1 MDELTSTFVNES
13 RDQLIAMEDGLLRL
27 EQNPDDADNLG
38 AIFRAAHTIKGGSG
52 VVECHFI
59 EAFTHKVENV
69 LDKLRNGEIPVSG
82 ELSTVML
89 ECCDHL
95 GALLDVLAAGSP
107 HPDPEVQARGDALL
121 ATLTEQFLGGS
132 AREDALPVEHSSELE
147 ASGGGVVN
155 TDAWHISVRFGPGV
169 LRKGMDPLSFLN
181 FLASLGEITAINTL
195 ADAMPAAAEMDPESC
210 YLGFE
215 IHFQTRASKAQ
226 IEQVFEFVRDECTLY
241 ILPPHSKINEYIT
254 LINES
259 PEGPMRLGEILVRS
273 GALTQAELEEGL
285 AVQSRSAGVEV
296 EGDSPAQT
304 PIGEIL
310 VEQKVV
316 HKELVE
322 AAASRQSVLSDK
334 KALDA
339 RMIRVQADKLD
350 QLIDL
355 VGEMVIAGAG
365 ANLLAQRS
373 GQSDLME
380 STSVLLRLVEDIRDS
395 ALQLRMV
402 QIGETFNRFNR
413 VVRDNAREMGKA
425 IDLVIT
431 GAETELDKSV
441 VEKLGDPLMHLVRNA
456 IDHGIESAEVR
467 AARGKPENGTLQLNA
482 YHDSGSIVIEVI
494 DDGGGLPR
502 DKIRQK
508 AIDKGL
514 IDAAATLSDH
524 ETINLIFEAG
534 FSTADQVTNI
544 SGRGVGMDVVKRNIQ
559 SLRGSV
565 EVLTAE
571 GEGSTFTIRLPL
583 TLAIIDGFLTGVGKA
598 SYVVPLDS
606 VVECIELANVPE
618 QRNYLNLRGEVL
630 PFVRLRELFGIGGEI
645 PSRQNVVIVQYAG
658 EKAGLVVDALL
669 GEFQTVI
676 KPLGVLFKHLRG
688 IGGSTILGTGEVAL
702 ILDVP
707 ALVERAISIEGERL
721 APGAAA
727 TNART
732 GGAHESVSIH

>member
-107 HPDPEVQARGDALL
+107 QPNPEVQARGDALL

-132 AREDALPVEHSSELE
+132 ARDDALPVEHHSELE

-181 FLASLGEITAINTL
+181 FLASLGEITAISTL

-215 IHFQTRASKAQ
+215 IDFQTRASKAQ

-241 ILPPHSKINEYIT
+241 ILPPHSKIDEYIT

-273 GALTQAELEEGL
+273 GALTQSELEEGL
-285 AVQSRSAGVEV
+285 AVQSRSAGG
-296 EGDSPAQT
+296 EGTGASAPQT

-310 VEQKVV
+310 VDQKVV

-322 AAASRQSVLSDK
+322 AAANRQSVLSDK

-380 STSVLLRLVEDIRDS
+380 ATSVLLRLVEDIRDS

-514 IDAAATLSDH
+514 IDATATLSDH
-524 ETINLIFEAG
+524 EIINLIFEAG

-544 SGRGVGMDVVKRNIQ
+544 SGRGVGMDVVRRNIQ

-658 EKAGLVVDALL
+658 EKAGLVVDTLL

-707 ALVERAISIEGERL
+707 ALVNRAIGIECERL
-721 APGAAA
+721 SHGTAA
-727 TNART
+727 ART
-732 GGAHESVSIH
+732 GGAHENASPH

>member
-13 RDQLIAMEDGLLRL
+13 RDQLTAMEDGLLRL
-27 EQNPDDADNLG
+27 EQHPDDADNLG

-95 GALLDVLAAGSP
+95 GALLGVLAAGLP
-107 HPDPEVQARGDALL
+107 QPDAALQARGDALL
-121 ATLTEQFLGGS
+121 STLTEQFLGGNQG
-132 AREDALPVEHSSELE
+132 LPRQDDELPIEHHSKLE

-155 TDAWHISVRFGPGV
+155 TDAWHLSLRFGTNV
-169 LRKGMDPLSFLN
+169 LKNGMDPLSFLN
-181 FLASLGEITAINTL
+181 YLASLGEIIALTTL
-195 ADAMPAAAEMDPESC
+195 ADTMPPAAEMDPECC

-215 IHFQTRASKAQ
+215 IDFQTRANKSQ
-226 IEQVFEFVRDECTLY
+226 IEQVFEFVRDDCRLY
-241 ILPPHSKINEYIT
+241 ILPPHSKISEYVK
-254 LINES
+254 LINEL
-259 PEGPMRLGEILVRS
+259 PEDPMRLGEILVRS
-273 GALTQAELEEGL
+273 GALTQSELEEGL
-285 AVQSRSAGVEV
+285 DEQCRSAQPES
-296 EGDSPAQT
+296 EGAPVQQT
-304 PIGEIL
+304 PIGDIL
-310 VEQKVV
+310 VERKVV
-316 HKELVE
+316 HPELVE
-322 AAASRQSVLSDK
+322 AAVNRQAAVSDK

-365 ANLLAQRS
+365 ANLLAHRS

-413 VVRDNAREMGKA
+413 VVRDSSREMGKA
-425 IDLVIT
+425 IELVIT

-456 IDHGIESAEVR
+456 IDHGIESAALR
-467 AARGKPENGTLQLNA
+467 AARGKPENGTVQLNA
-482 YHDSGSIVIEVI
+482 YHDSGNIIIEVI

-502 DKIRQK
+502 EKIRQK

-514 IDAAATLSDH
+514 IDGAATLSEH
-524 ETINLIFEAG
+524 EVINLIFEAG
-534 FSTADQVTNI
+534 FSTADRVTNI
-544 SGRGVGMDVVKRNIQ
+544 SGRGVGMDVVRRNIQ

-565 EVLTAE
+565 EVATVD

-606 VVECIELANVPE
+606 VVECIELADVPE
-618 QRNYLNLRGEVL
+618 NRNYLNLRGEVL
-630 PFVRLRELFGIGGEI
+630 PFVRLRELFGIHGAA

-676 KPLGVLFKHLRG
+676 KPLGVLFKNIRG
-688 IGGSTILGTGEVAL
+688 IGGSTILGTGDVAL

-707 ALVERAISIEGERL
+707 ALVSRAGAVEADRL
-721 APGAAA
+721 THALPA
-727 TNART
+727 TV
-732 GGAHESVSIH
+732 G

>member
-13 RDQLIAMEDGLLRL
+13 RDQLTAMEDGLLRL
-27 EQNPDDADNLG
+27 EQHPDDADNLG

-95 GALLDVLAAGSP
+95 GALLGVLAAGLP
-107 HPDPEVQARGDALL
+107 QPDAALQARGDALL
-121 ATLTEQFLGGS
+121 STLTEQFLGGNQG
-132 AREDALPVEHSSELE
+132 LPRQDDELPIEHHSKLE

-155 TDAWHISVRFGPGV
+155 TDAWHLSLRFGTNV
-169 LRKGMDPLSFLN
+169 LKNGMDPLSFLN
-181 FLASLGEITAINTL
+181 YLASLGEIIALTTL
-195 ADAMPAAAEMDPESC
+195 ADTMPPAAEMDPECC

-215 IHFQTRASKAQ
+215 IDFQTRANKSQ
-226 IEQVFEFVRDECTLY
+226 IEQVFEFVRDDCRLY
-241 ILPPHSKINEYIT
+241 ILPPHSKISEYVK
-254 LINES
+254 LINEL
-259 PEGPMRLGEILVRS
+259 PEDPMRLGEILVRS
-273 GALTQAELEEGL
+273 GALTQSELEEGL
-285 AVQSRSAGVEV
+285 DEQCRSAQPES
-296 EGDSPAQT
+296 EGAPVQQT
-304 PIGEIL
+304 PIGDIL
-310 VEQKVV
+310 VERKVV
-316 HKELVE
+316 HPELVE
-322 AAASRQSVLSDK
+322 AAVNRQAAVSDK

-365 ANLLAQRS
+365 ANLLAHRS

-413 VVRDNAREMGKA
+413 VVRDSSREMGKA
-425 IDLVIT
+425 IELVIT

-456 IDHGIESAEVR
+456 IDHGIESAALR
-467 AARGKPENGTLQLNA
+467 AARGKPENGTVQLNA
-482 YHDSGSIVIEVI
+482 YHDSGNIIIEVI

-502 DKIRQK
+502 EKIRQK

-514 IDAAATLSDH
+514 IDGAATLSEH
-524 ETINLIFEAG
+524 EVINLIFEAG
-534 FSTADQVTNI
+534 FSTADRVTNI
-544 SGRGVGMDVVKRNIQ
+544 SGRGVGMDVVRRNIQ

-565 EVLTAE
+565 EVATVD

-606 VVECIELANVPE
+606 VVECIELADVPE
-618 QRNYLNLRGEVL
+618 NRNYLNLRGEVL
-630 PFVRLRELFGIGGEI
+630 PFVRLRELFGIHGAA

-658 EKAGLVVDALL
+658 EKAGMVVDALL

-676 KPLGVLFKHLRG
+676 KPLGVLFKNLRG
-688 IGGSTILGTGEVAL
+688 IGGSTILGTGDVAL

-707 ALVERAISIEGERL
+707 ALVSRAGAVEADRL
-721 APGAAA
+721 THALPA
-727 TNART
+727 TV
-732 GGAHESVSIH
+732 G